1 MYEIKMPYCCIVV
14 PLLFCEHVWLLL
26 AISHGLSIG
35 MRNEKVEQHQGNG

>member
-1 MYEIKMPYCCIVV
+1 MYENKSA
-14 PLLFCEHVWLLL
+14 LLLWGFLFCEHVWLLL